1 MNENGGKSS
10 TILLTVI
17 GIATLLVVV
26 TGATFAYFAA
36 IVNGENDKSV
46 FIQAGTGGSI
56 KIEGGD
62 PISLKG
68 IYPKAEAW
76 ATQTFTVTYP
86 AAAGAADNVLQNTG
100 VDLVVDGE
108 NTFNAGYLK
117 MKMIL
122 DDTTSDNYTE
132 VTNITK
138 NGSEY
143 VMKDIPSSGSIHL
156 VTGTRKRKDKT
167 VMKYTLEVYFPE
179 DDTVNQNDGQDH
191 SARIYMK
198 DVSEA

>member
-36 IVNGENDKSV
+36 IVNGEDTKSV

-56 KIEGGD
+56 VIEGGKPLD
-62 PISLKG
+62 LKG

-76 ATQTFTVTYP
+76 ATQTFNVTYP
-86 AAAGAADNVLQNTG
+86 AAAGAADDVMQTTG

-108 NTFNAGYLK
+108 NTFKLGYLK
-117 MKMIL
+117 VKMIL
-122 DDTTSDNYTE
+122 DTTSTNYTE
-132 VTNITK
+132 TNNYAENLI
-138 NGSEY
+138 N
-143 VMKDIPSSGSIHL
+143 IPKTGSIHL
-156 VTGTRKRKDKT
+156 VTGTRPRNKKT

-179 DDTVNQNDGQDH
+179 DASENQNDGQDH

-198 DVSEA
+198 DVSKA